1 MALKLFLLL
10 LMPLQMASF
19 TANAQDAS
27 LADRLGG
34 IFAGSDSGDDILD
47 PDQAF
52 QLTVDDSNAA
62 RLQLHWQIADGYY
75 LYRDKFEVTS
85 SSDTVAV
92 SDLEIPPGTM
102 ESDPLFGDVAVH
114 YNEVAI
120 SAALS
125 RAAANPGSFDLKVRY
140 QGCKKDSV
148 CYPPQTK
155 TFPLSLS
162 PVQSAQAAPLPE
174 STAPVPQSAQDAI
187 TSRLQSGGLL
197 LNIAAFFGFGLLLS
211 LTPCVF
217 PMIPILSGLIVGHGR
232 QVTAGLG
239 FMLSLAYVIA
249 MALTYA
255 LLGVIAGSFNFNLQA
270 ASQNAWVLASF
281 AGVFGVLALAMFGF
295 YELQLPSVLR
305 SRLQSLSGRQ
315 RSGSLGGAAVMGIVS
330 AVIVGPCV
338 APPLAGALLYISQT
352 GNALLGGLALF
363 AMGLGFGVPL
373 LIIGTSAGRLL
384 PAAGAWMETIKQIF
398 GVIMLGV
405 AIWFLERILP
415 AGVSLML
422 WALLLIVSAVYM
434 GAFDS
439 LSRDARWRRLWKGLG
454 LAMLVYG
461 VILIIAAVSGGSD
474 PLRPLH
480 DSRLMAGGSAAVNEQ
495 EELPFQRVKTVD
507 DVRAAIL
514 EAGLEGR
521 PVMLDFYADWCVVCQ
536 ELEQYTFREP
546 AVHAALADYVLLKA
560 DVTAN
565 DSADRELLKKY
576 ELFGPPAMLFFDSDG
591 RELRSQRLVGFIDAD
606 DFVEHID
613 TMTRS

>member
-1 MALKLFLLL
+1 MLTPL
-10 LMPLQMASF
+10 LMAPAVSEG
-19 TANAQDAS
+19 QDTS
-27 LADRLGG
+27 LADRLGSM
-34 IFAGSDSGDDILD
+34 FADNGNADGILD

-52 QLTVDDSNAA
+52 RLTVDDSNTA

-75 LYRDKFEVTS
+75 LYRDKFRVSS

-92 SDLEIPPGTM
+92 SDPEIPPGTL
-102 ESDPLFGDVAVH
+102 ESDPEFGDVAVH
-114 YNEVAI
+114 YDEVTI
-120 SAALS
+120 TAALS
-125 RAAANPGSFDLKVRY
+125 RAAAEPGSFELQVQY

-155 TFPLSLS
+155 TFPMNLS
-162 PVQSAQAAPLPE
+162 PIQSAQAAPDTDSRVTDP
-174 STAPVPQSAQDAI
+174 APQSAQGAI
-187 TSRLQSGGLL
+187 TSRLQDGGLL

-217 PMIPILSGLIVGHGR
+217 PMIPILSGLIVGQGR
-232 QVTAGLG
+232 QVTTGFG

-281 AGVFGVLALAMFGF
+281 AGVFVVLALAMFGF
-295 YELQLPSVLR
+295 YELQLPSAIQ

-315 RSGSLGGAAVMGIVS
+315 RSGSLCGAAVMGIVS
-330 AVIVGPCV
+330 AIIVGPCV

-352 GNALLGGLALF
+352 GNALLGGMALF

-384 PAAGAWMETIKQIF
+384 PRAGTWMETIKQIF
-398 GVIMLGV
+398 GVVMIGV

-415 AGVSLML
+415 AAFSLML
-422 WALLLIVSAVYM
+422 WAILLIVSAVYM

-439 LSRDARWRRLWKGLG
+439 LGSEARWRRLWKGLG

-461 VILIIAAVSGGSD
+461 VILVIAAVSGGSD
-474 PLRPLH
+474 PLRPFH
-480 DSRLMAGGSAAVNEQ
+480 DSRLLAGGSAALNERQ
-495 EELPFQRVKTVD
+495 EELPFQKVKTVD

-514 EAGLEGR
+514 DAGLEGR

-536 ELEQYTFREP
+536 ELESYTFREP
-546 AVHAALADYVLLKA
+546 VVHDALADYVLLKA

-591 RELRSQRLVGFIDAD
+591 RELRSLRLVGFIDAD
-606 DFVEHID
+606 DFVEHIGK
-613 TMTRS
+613 MPRS